1 MEYALTALLV
11 LLGIVVVVLIV
22 RFIKFLF
29 SNYLVSRFLSI
40 GTSVANI
47 IVAFAITG
55 GSEGAVVAA
64 IVLSVLAWLFFI
76 GPAVCEVHWDGTF
89 RIDYERGT
97 ITPGQ
102 TLGLIGNAVVSTIV
116 FFFLYGAA
124 ASESPVIFFL
134 VPMAILLLNIIGLVK
149 YRR

>member
-1 MEYALTALLV
+1 MEYALTALLILV
-11 LLGIVVVVLIV
+11 GIVALVLIV

-40 GTSVANI
+40 GSSVANL
-47 IVAFAITG
+47 IVAFAIDG
-55 GSEGAVVAA
+55 EGEGVVVAA
-64 IVLSVLAWLFFI
+64 LVLSVLAWLFFI

-89 RIDYERGT
+89 HIDYERGR

-116 FFFLYGAA
+116 FFILYGAA
-124 ASESPVIFFL
+124 ESPVIFFL
-134 VPMAILLLNIIGLVK
+134 VPMAILLLNIVGIIRL
-149 YRR
+149 RR